1 MLAQSTIAII
11 QTSSMSLKSIKSI
24 KNAHKRGIKIGW
36 HAINGNQLFY
46 NIKSLI
52 SITMKEIS
60 FCSSIQSISITKSK
74 SKVKATKKQTQSHF
88 WFSFSMPIINSR
100 SSFLETFLILLLES
114 ENHIL
119 GRHSSSN

>member
-1 MLAQSTIAII
+1 MLAQSIVASI
-11 QTSSMSLKSIKSI
+11 QTSSASLKNIKSI

-36 HAINGNQLFY
+36 HAINCNQLFY
-46 NIKSLI
+46 NIEGLI

-74 SKVKATKKQTQSHF
+74 SKVKATKKQTQGHF
-88 WFSFSMPIINSR
+88 WFSFSMSIINSR
-100 SSFLETFLILLLES
+100 PSFFKTFLILLFES